1 MFIIAPPK
9 ALLVWKKNIKLVF
22 SENYS
27 AIIREN
33 IGKNKGII
41 DIQF

>member
-1 MFIIAPPK
+1 MLVIALPK
-9 ALLVWKKNIKLVF
+9 ALLAWKKNIKLVF

-33 IGKNKGII
+33 MGKNKGIV
-41 DIQF
+41 DI